1 MLIRVEIPIDA
12 PGIDALLRRS
22 FESDAEAK
30 LVHDL
35 REDGFL
41 TLGLVATDDE
51 GQVIGYVAFSPVD
64 VQGEDLQW
72 VGMAPLAVDE
82 KYRGQGLARQ
92 LVYEG
97 LDSLNEFGYAA
108 VVTLGDPALYSHF
121 GFELAA
127 CDLHLPLARHTES
140 AFRIA
145 SFSRI
150 FALNGVTGTVEYHE
164 HFQSLFLISGFAD
177 AFASSTGPA
186 LPLPDALFLRPFGR
200 FVNAIFRPRNAS
212 ERSALGKASVSSRFS
227 ACFSPLR
234 WPAR

>member
-92 LVYEG
+92 LVY
-97 LDSLNEFGYAA
+97 AA
-108 VVTLGDPALYSHF
+108 VVTLGDPALYSRF

-127 CDLHLPLARHTES
+127 HHDLRCRWPGTES
-140 AFRIA
+140 AFQVHRLA
-145 SFSRI
+145 DD
-150 FALNGVTGTVEYHE
+150 ALNGVTGLVEYHE
-164 HFQSLFLISGFAD
+164 HFN
-177 AFASSTGPA
+177 
-186 LPLPDALFLRPFGR
+186 R
-200 FVNAIFRPRNAS
+200 F
-212 ERSALGKASVSSRFS
+212 
-227 ACFSPLR
+227 
-234 WPAR
+234 

>member
-108 VVTLGDPALYSHF
+108 VVTLGDPALYSRF

-127 CDLHLPLARHTES
+127 HHDLRCRWPGTES
-140 AFRIA
+140 AFQVHRLA
-145 SFSRI
+145 DD
-150 FALNGVTGTVEYHE
+150 ALNGVTGLVEVSRAL
-164 HFQSLFLISGFAD
+164 QSLLISGVCRLLN
-177 AFASSTGPA
+177 SSANTAPSA
-186 LPLPDALFLRPFGR
+186 TRRSFCRLVSCLTRYSA
-200 FVNAIFRPRNAS
+200 RNAS
-212 ERSALGKASVSSRFS
+212 ERSPTGAENASVSSPFPRS
-227 ACFSPLR
+227 AFAPLPL
-234 WPAR
+234 WCC

>member
-108 VVTLGDPALYSHF
+108 VVTLGDPALYSRF

-127 CDLHLPLARHTES
+127 HHDLRCRWPGTES
-140 AFRIA
+140 AFRVHRLA
-145 SFSRI
+145 DD
-150 FALNGVTGTVEYHE
+150 ALNGVTGP
-164 HFQSLFLISGFAD
+164 G
-177 AFASSTGPA
+177 
-186 LPLPDALFLRPFGR
+186 
-200 FVNAIFRPRNAS
+200 
-212 ERSALGKASVSSRFS
+212 
-227 ACFSPLR
+227 
-234 WPAR
+234 

>member
-51 GQVIGYVAFSPVD
+51 GQVIGYVAFSLVD

-82 KYRGQGLARQ
+82 KYRGQGWHANWSMK
-92 LVYEG
+92 
-97 LDSLNEFGYAA
+97 DSIRLM
-108 VVTLGDPALYSHF
+108 S
-121 GFELAA
+121 
-127 CDLHLPLARHTES
+127 S
-140 AFRIA
+140 AMP
-145 SFSRI
+145 
-150 FALNGVTGTVEYHE
+150 
-164 HFQSLFLISGFAD
+164 Q
-177 AFASSTGPA
+177 
-186 LPLPDALFLRPFGR
+186 
-200 FVNAIFRPRNAS
+200 
-212 ERSALGKASVSSRFS
+212 
-227 ACFSPLR
+227 
-234 WPAR
+234 W

>member
-82 KYRGQGLARQ
+82 KYRHKGIGHAFFDHVKTIKQQ
-92 LVYEG
+92 KNF
-97 LDSLNEFGYAA
+97 DSI
-108 VVTLGDPALYSHF
+108 
-121 GFELAA
+121 EL
-127 CDLHLPLARHTES
+127 
-140 AFRIA
+140 
-145 SFSRI
+145 
-150 FALNGVTGTVEYHE
+150 
-164 HFQSLFLISGFAD
+164 Q
-177 AFASSTGPA
+177 
-186 LPLPDALFLRPFGR
+186 
-200 FVNAIFRPRNAS
+200 VNARNEDAMKMYADYGFTPKS
-212 ERSALGKASVSSRFS
+212 INMELTNYD
-227 ACFSPLR
+227 
-234 WPAR
+234 

>member
-108 VVTLGDPALYSHF
+108 VVTLGDPALYSRF

-127 CDLHLPLARHTES
+127 HHDLRCRWPGTES
-140 AFRIA
+140 AFQVHRLA
-145 SFSRI
+145 DD
-150 FALNGVTGTVEYHE
+150 ALNGVTGLVEYHE
-164 HFQSLFLISGFAD
+164 HFNRFLISGVCRLLN
-177 AFASSTGPA
+177 SSANTAPSA
-186 LPLPDALFLRPFGR
+186 TRRSFCRLVSCLTRYSA
-200 FVNAIFRPRNAS
+200 RNAS
-212 ERSALGKASVSSRFS
+212 ERSPTGAENASVSSPFPRS
-227 ACFSPLR
+227 AFAPLPL
-234 WPAR
+234 WCC